1 MDGFFLLNKEKGI
14 TSNQLVQKIKKNLS
28 LKKVGHLGTLDPMA
42 TGLMVIAVNRA
53 TKFSSYFLESDK
65 SYYATV
71 KLGTSTDTDDALGS
85 IIETS
90 DNFPTKEKTYKV
102 LNSFHGK
109 SLQKAPYYS
118 ALKHKGK
125 PLYKYAREGDLISKP
140 PREINIFSIKDFIF
154 NHDEFSFLIHCSKG
168 TYIRSIARDLGK
180 KLGCCAHLSGLKR
193 VSQGKFNINQASDIE
208 MVETNNLISIEE
220 AFKEFSDIKLRND
233 QLKIFLNGGKLKNIN
248 SEDND
253 YRIYDLSSN
262 FLGLG
267 NVSDNV
273 LAIKRLV

>member
-14 TSNQLVQKIKKNLS
+14 TSNQLVQNIKKS
-28 LKKVGHLGTLDPMA
+28 LKFKKVGHLGTLDPMA

-65 SYYATV
+65 SYCATI
-71 KLGTSTDTDDALGS
+71 KLGSSTDTDDALGK

-90 DNFPTKEKTYKV
+90 NNLPTEENTHEALK
-102 LNSFHGK
+102 SFIGK
-109 SLQKAPYYS
+109 SFQIAPFYS

-125 PLYKYAREGDLISKP
+125 PLYQYAREGDLILKP
-140 PREINIFSIKDFIF
+140 PREINVFSIKDFIF
-154 NHDEFSFLIHCSKG
+154 DHDECSFLIHCSKG

-180 KLGCCAHLSGLKR
+180 KLGCGAHLAGLKR
-193 VSQGKFNINQASDIE
+193 VSQGKFNINDASI
-208 MVETNNLISIEE
+208 VEEVEIKNLISIEE
-220 AFKEFSDIKLRND
+220 AFKEFSAIKLQND
-233 QLKIFLNGGKLKNIN
+233 QLKIFLNGSKVKNIN

-253 YRIYDLSSN
+253 YRIYDLSSA

-267 NVSDNV
+267 NVSNNV
-273 LAIKRLV
+273 LALKRLV

>member
-28 LKKVGHLGTLDPMA
+28 LRKVGHLGTLDPMA

-71 KLGTSTDTDDALGS
+71 KLGTSTDTDDALGNV
-85 IIETS
+85 IAAS
-90 DNFPTKEKTYKV
+90 DNFPTKENTYKV

-109 SLQKAPYYS
+109 SLQRAPYYS

-125 PLYKYAREGDLISKP
+125 PLYKYARKGDLISKP

-154 NHDEFSFLIHCSKG
+154 DHDEFSFLIHCSKG

-180 KLGCCAHLSGLKR
+180 KLGCCAHLAELKR
-193 VSQGKFNINQASDIE
+193 VSQGKFNINQASAIE
-208 MVETNNLISIEE
+208 LVETNNLISIEE
-220 AFKEFSDIKLRND
+220 AFKQFSDIKLKND
-233 QLKIFLNGGKLKNIN
+233 HWYTSTFG
-248 SEDND
+248 
-253 YRIYDLSSN
+253 
-262 FLGLG
+262 
-267 NVSDNV
+267 
-273 LAIKRLV
+273 

>member
-28 LKKVGHLGTLDPMA
+28 LRKVGHLGTLDPMA

-71 KLGTSTDTDDALGS
+71 KLGTSTDTDDALGNV
-85 IIETS
+85 IAAS
-90 DNFPTKEKTYKV
+90 DNFPTKENTYKV

-109 SLQKAPYYS
+109 SLQRAPYYS

-125 PLYKYAREGDLISKP
+125 PLYKYARKGDLISKP

-154 NHDEFSFLIHCSKG
+154 DHDEFSFLIHCSKG

-180 KLGCCAHLSGLKR
+180 KLGCCAHLAELKR
-193 VSQGKFNINQASDIE
+193 VSQGKFNINQASAIE
-208 MVETNNLISIEE
+208 LVETNNLISIEE
-220 AFKEFSDIKLRND
+220 AFKQFSHIKLKND
-233 QLKIFLNGGKLKNIN
+233 QLKIFLNGGKLKNIKR
-248 SEDND
+248 EDND
-253 YRIYDLSSN
+253 YRIYDLSSK
-262 FLGLG
+262 FLGIG
-267 NVSDNV
+267 NVSNNV
-273 LAIKRLV
+273 LALKRLV

>member
-28 LKKVGHLGTLDPMA
+28 LKKAGHLGTLDPMA

-71 KLGTSTDTDDALGS
+71 KLGTSTDTDDALGNV
-85 IIETS
+85 IEIS

-180 KLGCCAHLSGLKR
+180 KLGCCAHLSELKR
-193 VSQGKFNINQASDIE
+193 VSQGKFNINQASGIE

-220 AFKEFSDIKLRND
+220 AFKEFSNIKLRND

-248 SEDND
+248 NEDND

-267 NVSDNV
+267 NVADNV
-273 LAIKRLV
+273 LALKRLV

>member
-1 MDGFFLLNKEKGI
+1 MNGFFLLNKEKGI
-14 TSNQLVQKIKKNLS
+14 TSNQLVQNIKKGLR

-65 SYYATV
+65 SYCATI
-71 KLGTSTDTDDALGS
+71 KLGSSTDTDDALGK

-90 DNFPTKEKTYKV
+90 NNLPTEENTHEALK
-102 LNSFHGK
+102 SFIGK
-109 SLQKAPYYS
+109 SFQIAPFYS

-125 PLYKYAREGDLISKP
+125 PLYQYAREGDLILKP
-140 PREINIFSIKDFIF
+140 PREINVFSIKDFIF
-154 NHDEFSFLIHCSKG
+154 DHDECSFLIHCSKG

-180 KLGCCAHLSGLKR
+180 KLGCGAHLAGLKR
-193 VSQGKFNINQASDIE
+193 VSQGKFNIYDASI
-208 MVETNNLISIEE
+208 VEEVEIKNLISIEE
-220 AFKEFSDIKLRND
+220 AFKEFSAIKLQND
-233 QLKIFLNGGKLKNIN
+233 QLKIFLNGSKVKNIN

-253 YRIYDLSSN
+253 YRIYDLSSA

-267 NVSDNV
+267 NVSNNV
-273 LAIKRLV
+273 LALKRLV

>member
-14 TSNQLVQKIKKNLS
+14 TSNQLVQNIKKS
-28 LKKVGHLGTLDPMA
+28 LRLQKVGRLGTLDPMA

-65 SYYATV
+65 TYHATV
-71 KLGTSTDTDDALGS
+71 KLGSSTDTDDALGK

-90 DNFPTKEKTYKV
+90 DNLPTEENTHEV
-102 LNSFHGK
+102 LNSFIGK
-109 SLQKAPYYS
+109 SLQVAPFYS

-125 PLYKYAREGDLISKP
+125 PLYKYAREGDLVSKP
-140 PREINIFSIKDFIF
+140 PREINVFSIKDFIF
-154 NHDEFSFLIHCSKG
+154 ARDECSFLIYCSKG

-180 KLGCCAHLSGLKR
+180 KLGCGAHLAGLKR
-193 VSQGKFNINQASDIE
+193 VSQGKFNINQAAI
-208 MVETNNLISIEE
+208 VEEVKIKNLISIEE
-220 AFKEFSDIKLRND
+220 AFKEFSAIKLQND

-248 SEDND
+248 SKDND
-253 YRIYDLSSN
+253 YRIYDSSSA

-267 NVSDNV
+267 NVSNNV
-273 LAIKRLV
+273 LALKRLV

>member
-14 TSNQLVQKIKKNLS
+14 TSNQLVQNIKKFFRF
-28 LKKVGHLGTLDPMA
+28 KKVGHLGTLDPMA
-42 TGLMVIAVNRA
+42 TGLMIIAVNRA

-65 SYYATV
+65 TYHATV
-71 KLGTSTDTDDALGS
+71 KLGSSTDTDDAFGK

-90 DNFPTKEKTYKV
+90 ENVPTKENTYDV

-109 SLQKAPYYS
+109 SLQVAPFYS

-140 PREINIFSIKDFIF
+140 PREINVFSIKDFIF
-154 NHDEFSFLIHCSKG
+154 ASDECSFLIHCSKG
-168 TYIRSIARDLGK
+168 TYIRSIARDLGE
-180 KLGCCAHLSGLKR
+180 KLGCGAHLVGLKR
-193 VSQGKFNINQASDIE
+193 VSQGKFNINRALTAE
-208 MVETNNLISIEE
+208 EVEIKNLISIEE
-220 AFKEFSDIKLRND
+220 AFKAFPDIKLQND

-248 SEDND
+248 CEDND
-253 YRIYDLSSN
+253 YRIYDLLSN

-267 NVSDNV
+267 IVSNNV
-273 LAIKRLV
+273 LALKRLV

>member
-71 KLGTSTDTDDALGS
+71 KLGTSTDTDDALGNV
-85 IIETS
+85 IETS

-193 VSQGKFNINQASDIE
+193 VSQGKFNINHASDIE

-273 LAIKRLV
+273 LALKRLV

>member
-14 TSNQLVQKIKKNLS
+14 TSNQLVQNIKKSLK

-42 TGLMVIAVNRA
+42 TGLMVIAANRA

-71 KLGTSTDTDDALGS
+71 KFGSFTDTDDALGK

-90 DNFPTKEKTYKV
+90 DKIPTEENTHKV
-102 LNSFHGK
+102 LNSFIGQ
-109 SLQKAPYYS
+109 SLQTAPFYS

-125 PLYKYAREGDLISKP
+125 PLYKYAREGELVSKP
-140 PREINIFSIKDFIF
+140 PREINVFSIKDFSF
-154 NHDEFSFLIHCSKG
+154 TRDECSFLIYCSKG

-180 KLGCCAHLSGLKR
+180 KLGCGAHLAGLKR
-193 VSQGKFNINQASDIE
+193 VSQGKFNINQALNTE
-208 MVETNNLISIEE
+208 EVEIKDLISIED
-220 AFKEFSDIKLRND
+220 AFKEFSAIKLQND
-233 QLKIFLNGGKLKNIN
+233 KLKIFLNGGKLKNIN
-248 SEDND
+248 CKDND

-267 NVSDNV
+267 NVSNNV
-273 LAIKRLV
+273 LVLKRLV

>member
-1 MDGFFLLNKEKGI
+1 MDGFFLLNKETGI
-14 TSNQLVQKIKKNLS
+14 SSNQLVQNIKKSLR

-71 KLGTSTDTDDALGS
+71 KLGSSTNTDDALGK

-90 DNFPTKEKTYKV
+90 DNLPTKENTHEV
-102 LNSFHGK
+102 LNSFIGQ
-109 SLQKAPYYS
+109 SLQVAPFYS

-125 PLYKYAREGDLISKP
+125 PLYKYAREVYLISRP
-140 PREINIFSIKDFIF
+140 SREVHVFSISGFIF
-154 NHDEFSFLIHCSKG
+154 DYDKCSFLIHCSKG

-180 KLGCCAHLSGLKR
+180 KLGCGAHLAGLKR
-193 VSQGKFNINQASDIE
+193 VSQGKFNINEALIDGE
-208 MVETNNLISIEE
+208 VEIKNLISIED
-220 AFKEFSDIKLRND
+220 AFKEFSAIKLQND
-233 QLKIFLNGGKLKNIN
+233 QLKIFLNGGKLNNIN
-248 SEDND
+248 NEDND

-267 NVSDNV
+267 NVSNNV
-273 LAIKRLV
+273 LALKRLV

>member
-1 MDGFFLLNKEKGI
+1 MDGFFLLNKEKGL
-14 TSNQLVQKIKKNLS
+14 TSNQIVQNIKKS
-28 LKKVGHLGTLDPMA
+28 LRFKKVGHLGTLDPMA
-42 TGLMVIAVNRA
+42 TGLLVIAVNRA

-65 SYYATV
+65 TYHATV
-71 KLGTSTDTDDALGS
+71 KLGSSTDTDDALGK
-85 IIETS
+85 IIDTS
-90 DNFPTKEKTYKV
+90 ENLPTEEKTRKV
-102 LNSFHGK
+102 LNSFIGK
-109 SLQKAPYYS
+109 SLQVAPFYS

-125 PLYKYAREGDLISKP
+125 PLYKYAREGDLISKAS
-140 PREINIFSIKDFIF
+140 REIDVFSIKDFIF
-154 NHDEFSFLIHCSKG
+154 DNDECSFLIHCSKG

-193 VSQGKFNINQASDIE
+193 VSQGKFNITQASAIE

-220 AFKEFSDIKLRND
+220 AFKEFSDIKLKND
-233 QLKIFLNGGKLKNIN
+233 QLKIFLNGGKLKNMN
-248 SEDND
+248 SKDND

-273 LAIKRLV
+273 LALKRLV

>member
-28 LKKVGHLGTLDPMA
+28 LKKAGHLGTLDPMA

-71 KLGTSTDTDDALGS
+71 KLGTSTDTDDALGNV
-85 IIETS
+85 IEIS

-180 KLGCCAHLSGLKR
+180 KLGCCAHLSELKR
-193 VSQGKFNINQASDIE
+193 VSQGKFNINQASGIE

-220 AFKEFSDIKLRND
+220 AFKEFSNIKLRND

-248 SEDND
+248 NEDND

-267 NVSDNV
+267 NVTDNV
-273 LAIKRLV
+273 LALKRLV

>member
-71 KLGTSTDTDDALGS
+71 KLGTSTDTDDALGNV
-85 IIETS
+85 IETS

-154 NHDEFSFLIHCSKG
+154 NHSEFSFLIHCSKG

-193 VSQGKFNINQASDIE
+193 VSQGKFNINHASDIE

-248 SEDND
+248 SKDND

-273 LAIKRLV
+273 LALKRLV

>member
-71 KLGTSTDTDDALGS
+71 KLGTSTDTDDALGNV
-85 IIETS
+85 IEIS

-193 VSQGKFNINQASDIE
+193 VSQGKFNINQASGIE

-248 SEDND
+248 NEDND

-273 LAIKRLV
+273 LALKRLV

>member
-71 KLGTSTDTDDALGS
+71 KLGTSTDTDDALGNV
-85 IIETS
+85 IETS
-90 DNFPTKEKTYKV
+90 DNFPTKDITYKV

-193 VSQGKFNINQASDIE
+193 VTQGKFNINHASGIE

-273 LAIKRLV
+273 LALKRLV

>member
-14 TSNQLVQKIKKNLS
+14 TSNELVQNIKKS
-28 LKKVGHLGTLDPMA
+28 LKFKKVGHLGTLDPMA
-42 TGLMVIAVNRA
+42 TGLMVIAANRA

-65 SYYATV
+65 SYHATV
-71 KLGTSTDTDDALGS
+71 KLGSFTDTDDALGK

-90 DNFPTKEKTYKV
+90 DNLPNEEHTHEV
-102 LNSFHGK
+102 LNSFIGQ
-109 SLQKAPYYS
+109 SLQIAPFYS

-140 PREINIFSIKDFIF
+140 PREINVFSIKDFIF
-154 NHDEFSFLIHCSKG
+154 DHDACSFLIHCSKG

-180 KLGCCAHLSGLKR
+180 KLGCGAYLSGLKR
-193 VSQGKFNINQASDIE
+193 VSQGKFNINQALNTE
-208 MVETNNLISIEE
+208 EVEIKDLISIEE
-220 AFKEFSDIKLRND
+220 AFQAFSAIQLQND
-233 QLKIFLNGGKLKNIN
+233 QLKIFLNGGKIKNIN
-248 SEDND
+248 YEDND

-267 NVSDNV
+267 NVSNNV
-273 LAIKRLV
+273 LALKRLV

>member
-1 MDGFFLLNKEKGI
+1 MDGFFLLNKETGI
-14 TSNQLVQKIKKNLS
+14 SSNQLVQNIKKSLR

-71 KLGTSTDTDDALGS
+71 KLGSSTNTDDALGK

-90 DNFPTKEKTYKV
+90 DNLPTKENTHEV
-102 LNSFHGK
+102 LNSFIGQ
-109 SLQKAPYYS
+109 SLQVAPFYS

-140 PREINIFSIKDFIF
+140 PREINVFSIKEFIF
-154 NHDEFSFLIHCSKG
+154 DYDKCSFLIHCSKG

-180 KLGCCAHLSGLKR
+180 KLGCGAHLAGLKR
-193 VSQGKFNINQASDIE
+193 VSQGKFNINEALIDGE
-208 MVETNNLISIEE
+208 VEIKNLISIEE
-220 AFKEFSDIKLRND
+220 AFKEFSAIKLQND
-233 QLKIFLNGGKLKNIN
+233 QLKIFLNGGKLNNIN
-248 SEDND
+248 NEDND
-253 YRIYDLSSN
+253 YRIYDLSLN
-262 FLGLG
+262 FQGLG
-267 NVSDNV
+267 NVSNNV
-273 LAIKRLV
+273 LALKQLV

>member
-14 TSNQLVQKIKKNLS
+14 TSNQLVQKIKKS
-28 LKKVGHLGTLDPMA
+28 MRFKKVGHLGTLDPMA

-71 KLGTSTDTDDALGS
+71 KLGSSTNTDDALGK

-90 DNFPTKEKTYKV
+90 DNLPTKENTHEV
-102 LNSFHGK
+102 LNSFIGQ
-109 SLQKAPYYS
+109 SLQVAPFYS

-140 PREINIFSIKDFIF
+140 SREINVFSIKEFIF
-154 NHDEFSFLIHCSKG
+154 DYDKCSFLIHCSKG

-180 KLGCCAHLSGLKR
+180 KLGCGAHLAGLKR
-193 VSQGKFNINQASDIE
+193 VSQGKFNINEALIDGE
-208 MVETNNLISIEE
+208 VEIKNLISIEE
-220 AFKEFSDIKLRND
+220 AFKEFSAIKLQND
-233 QLKIFLNGGKLKNIN
+233 QLKIFLNGGKLNNIN
-248 SEDND
+248 NEDND
-253 YRIYDLSSN
+253 YRIYDLSLN
-262 FLGLG
+262 FQGLG
-267 NVSDNV
+267 NVSNNV
-273 LAIKRLV
+273 LALKQLV

>member
-14 TSNQLVQKIKKNLS
+14 NSNQLVQKIKKNLS

-267 NVSDNV
+267 NVSDNA
-273 LAIKRLV
+273 LALKRLV

>member
-71 KLGTSTDTDDALGS
+71 KLGTSTDTDDALGNV
-85 IIETS
+85 IETS
-90 DNFPTKEKTYKV
+90 DNFPTKDITYKV

-193 VSQGKFNINQASDIE
+193 VSQGKFNINHASDIE

-273 LAIKRLV
+273 LALKRLV

>member
-1 MDGFFLLNKEKGI
+1 MDGFFLLNKEKGL

-28 LKKVGHLGTLDPMA
+28 LKKAGHLGTLDPMA

-71 KLGTSTDTDDALGS
+71 KLGTSTDTDDALGNV
-85 IIETS
+85 IEIS

-180 KLGCCAHLSGLKR
+180 KLGCCAHLSELKR
-193 VSQGKFNINQASDIE
+193 VSQGKFNINQASGIE

-220 AFKEFSDIKLRND
+220 AFKEFSNIKLRND

-248 SEDND
+248 NEDND

-267 NVSDNV
+267 NVTDNV
-273 LAIKRLV
+273 LALKRLV

>member
-1 MDGFFLLNKEKGI
+1 MNGFFLLNKEKGI
-14 TSNQLVQKIKKNLS
+14 TSNQLVQNIKKGLR

-65 SYYATV
+65 SYYATI
-71 KLGTSTDTDDALGS
+71 KLGSSTDTDDALGK

-90 DNFPTKEKTYKV
+90 NNLPAEENTHEALK
-102 LNSFHGK
+102 SFIGK
-109 SLQKAPYYS
+109 SFQIAPFYS

-125 PLYKYAREGDLISKP
+125 PLYQYAREGDLILKP
-140 PREINIFSIKDFIF
+140 PREINVFSIKDFIF
-154 NHDEFSFLIHCSKG
+154 DHDECSFLIHCSKG

-180 KLGCCAHLSGLKR
+180 KLGCGAHLAGLKR
-193 VSQGKFNINQASDIE
+193 VSQGKFNINDASI
-208 MVETNNLISIEE
+208 VEEVEIKNLISIEE
-220 AFKEFSDIKLRND
+220 AFKEFSAIKLQND
-233 QLKIFLNGGKLKNIN
+233 QLKIFLNGSKVKNIN

-253 YRIYDLSSN
+253 YRIYDLSSA

-267 NVSDNV
+267 NVSNNV
-273 LAIKRLV
+273 LALKRLV

>member
-71 KLGTSTDTDDALGS
+71 KLGTSTDTDDALGNV
-85 IIETS
+85 IETS
-90 DNFPTKEKTYKV
+90 DNFPSKDITYKV

-140 PREINIFSIKDFIF
+140 PREINIFSIK
-154 NHDEFSFLIHCSKG
+154 ELLFSS
-168 TYIRSIARDLGK
+168 
-180 KLGCCAHLSGLKR
+180 
-193 VSQGKFNINQASDIE
+193 V
-208 MVETNNLISIEE
+208 
-220 AFKEFSDIKLRND
+220 
-233 QLKIFLNGGKLKNIN
+233 
-248 SEDND
+248 
-253 YRIYDLSSN
+253 
-262 FLGLG
+262 
-267 NVSDNV
+267 
-273 LAIKRLV
+273 

>member
-1 MDGFFLLNKEKGI
+1 MNGFFLLNKEKGI
-14 TSNQLVQKIKKNLS
+14 TSNQLVQNIKKGLR

-65 SYYATV
+65 SYYATI
-71 KLGTSTDTDDALGS
+71 KLGSSTDTDDALGK

-90 DNFPTKEKTYKV
+90 NNLPTEENTHEALK
-102 LNSFHGK
+102 SFIGK
-109 SLQKAPYYS
+109 SFQIAPFYS

-125 PLYKYAREGDLISKP
+125 PLYQYAREGDLILKP
-140 PREINIFSIKDFIF
+140 PREINVFSIKDFIF
-154 NHDEFSFLIHCSKG
+154 DHDECSFLIHCSKG

-180 KLGCCAHLSGLKR
+180 KLGCGAHLAGLKR
-193 VSQGKFNINQASDIE
+193 VSQGKFNINEALIDGE
-208 MVETNNLISIEE
+208 VEIKNLISIEE
-220 AFKEFSDIKLRND
+220 AFKEFSAIKLQND
-233 QLKIFLNGGKLKNIN
+233 QLKIFLNGGKLNNIN
-248 SEDND
+248 NEDND

-267 NVSDNV
+267 NVSNNV
-273 LAIKRLV
+273 LALKRLV